1 MSLFPWILAA
11 RPRTLPAA
19 AMPVVVGSAIAESVD
34 GFQWLPAALCG
45 LFAILIQIG
54 TNYANDYYDWK
65 QGADSPSRIGPT
77 RAVASGLL
85 PPRVMRAGAFGTLGL
100 AFGCGLFLV
109 LWGGWWLVA
118 VGVLSVLSAVAYTA
132 KPVALGYRGL
142 GDVFVI
148 AFFGLVAV
156 SITTFVQTGDFPFT
170 VWPAGLAVGLLANNL
185 LVINNYRDRESD
197 LEAGKRTVVV
207 RFGPQFGETLVLTS
221 IVVSALFCLGLA
233 LLAEQW
239 TALIALPGLLPVYRV
254 WRRMPRA
261 LRRDGFDR
269 LLRKS
274 AAGLIAYSL
283 LLSVGLVLA

>member
-19 AMPVVVGSAIAESVD
+19 VMPVVVGSAIAGNVG
-34 GFQWLPAALCG
+34 GFQWIPATLCG
-45 LFAILIQIG
+45 LFAVLVQIG

-65 QGADSPSRIGPT
+65 QGADSPHRIGPT

-85 PPRVMRAGAFGTLGL
+85 PPRVMRAGAFAALGL
-100 AFGCGLFLV
+100 AFACGLFLV
-109 LWGGWWLVA
+109 AWGGWWLVA
-118 VGVLSVLSAVAYTA
+118 VGVLSVLSGLAYTA

-148 AFFGLVAV
+148 AFFGLIAV
-156 SITTFVQTGDFPFT
+156 SVTTFVQTGTFPFL

-185 LVINNYRDRESD
+185 LVVNNYRDRESD
-197 LEAGKRTVVV
+197 MDAGKRTVVV
-207 RFGPQFGETLVLTS
+207 RFGPQFGECLVLTS
-221 IVVSALFCLGLA
+221 IAVSALLCLGLA
-233 LLAEQW
+233 LLADQW
-239 TALIALPGLLPVYRV
+239 TALIALPGLVPVYRV

>member
-1 MSLFPWILAA
+1 MIRSPWILAA

-19 AMPVVVGSAIAESVD
+19 VMPVVIGSAIAESA
-34 GFQWLPAALCG
+34 GEFHWLPAVLCG
-45 LFAILIQIG
+45 VFAVLIQVG

-65 QGADSPSRIGPT
+65 QGADHEGRIGPT

-85 PPRVMRAGAFGTLGL
+85 PPRVMRDGAFATLGL
-100 AFGCGLFLV
+100 AFTCGLFLV
-109 LWGGWWLVA
+109 FWGGWWLVA

-132 KPVALGYRGL
+132 KPFALGYRGL

-148 AFFGLVAV
+148 AFFGLIAV
-156 SITTFVQTGDFPFT
+156 SITTFVQTRTFPPA

-185 LVINNYRDRESD
+185 LVINNYRDRDSD
-197 LEAGKRTVVV
+197 FEAGKKTVVV
-207 RFGPQFGETLVLTS
+207 RFGPFFGEVLVLTS
-221 IVVSALFCLGLA
+221 IVVSVFLCLGLA
-233 LLAEQW
+233 LVAGNW
-239 TALIALPGLLPVYRV
+239 AALVALPGLLPVWHV
-254 WRRMPRA
+254 WQRLPRA

-283 LLSVGLVLA
+283 LLSLGMVLG